1 MFRLQ
6 LQADKEVT
14 HMKNNMKMNSGM
26 NCAASARSSAGDTL
40 LMVAMVSFAPV
51 TLCAIMLLG
60 SMI

>member
-1 MFRLQ
+1 
-6 LQADKEVT
+6 
-14 HMKNNMKMNSGM
+14 MKNNMKMNSCM
-26 NCAASARSSAGDTL
+26 SRAASRCASAGDTL

>member
-1 MFRLQ
+1 
-6 LQADKEVT
+6 
-14 HMKNNMKMNSGM
+14 MKNNMKMNSGM